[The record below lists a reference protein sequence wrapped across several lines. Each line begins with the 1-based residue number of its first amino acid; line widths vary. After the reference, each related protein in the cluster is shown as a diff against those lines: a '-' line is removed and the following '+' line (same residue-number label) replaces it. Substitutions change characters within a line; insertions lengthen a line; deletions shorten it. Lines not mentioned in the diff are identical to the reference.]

1 MYGVVP
7 GRTARP
13 GAALSPAT
21 YLRRVMTD
29 FFKYQALG
37 NDYVVI
43 DPRSTGLPV
52 TPETVRLVCDR
63 HFGIGAD
70 GVVHGPLEE
79 PRPGVPVPLALF
91 NSDGSVCGRS
101 GNGLRMF
108 ALHLA
113 DRDAGSWATGD
124 PFTLR
129 TTAGDSPVRILDRAA
144 GTVQVGLGIPVFDAA
159 ALPLL
164 NEDGTPAEGSTL
176 SVPLTVGEHKLTV
189 TALDNGNPH
198 TVVPVDEPTP
208 ELARDLG
215 PGIAGHAR
223 FPHRTNVQ
231 FLRVVSRGV
240 LAIEVY
246 ERGAGYALAS
256 GSSACA
262 AASAARQLGLCDDRV
277 EVRMPGGSVTV
288 TLAADG
294 AVTLTGEVRQVA
306 TGDFAP
312 ALRAL
317 LDPTPEAAR

>member
-1 MYGVVP
+1 
-7 GRTARP
+7 
-13 GAALSPAT
+13 
-21 YLRRVMTD
+21 MTD

-43 DPRSTGLPV
+43 DPRCTDVPV
-52 TPETVRLVCDR
+52 SPESVRLLCDR

-70 GVVHGPLEE
+70 GVLYGPLEE

-91 NSDGSVCGRS
+91 NSDGSLCERS

-113 DRDAGSWATGD
+113 EREPGTWAGGE

-129 TTAGDSPVRILDRAA
+129 TAAGDSPVQILDRAA
-144 GTVQVGLGIPVFDAA
+144 GIVQVGLGKPVFDAA

-164 NEDGTPAEGSTL
+164 DEDGTPAEGPTL
-176 SVPLTVGEHKLTV
+176 SVPLTVGERKLTV
-189 TALDNGNPH
+189 TALHNGNPH
-198 TVVPVDEPTP
+198 TVVPVAEPTA
-208 ELARDLG
+208 ELARSLG

-223 FPHRTNVQ
+223 FPLRTNVQ
-231 FLRVVSRGV
+231 FLRVVSRSV
-240 LAIEVY
+240 LEIEVY

-262 AASAARQLGLCDDRV
+262 AASAARELGLCDDRV

-288 TLAADG
+288 TLAPDG
-294 AVTLTGEVRQVA
+294 SVTLTGESQQVA
-306 TGDFAP
+306 AGVFAP
-312 ALRAL
+312 ALRARL
-317 LDPTPEAAR
+317 ARAAEAAR